1 MKNKI
6 VLVVVAV
13 VFLAGVVWFSKGRS
27 GQKPQET
34 KPSLI
39 SSETKTEGKE
49 KKEGVFGSIREA
61 LEKSISLKCQYQLE
75 SGDKMT
81 VYLKGKDLIRA
92 EVLTRQNQETITI
105 MKDDRMWFWLPATKK
120 GMVVSLAGLQQQGL
134 ANQQVPNK
142 EKIIEEAEKYKAD
155 CQPTTIAN
163 SLFEIPKELEFEN
176 LDELMK
182 KAQ

>member
-6 VLVVVAV
+6 VLVVAAV
-13 VFLAGVVWFSKGRS
+13 LVLIGGIWYFKSNLAPKL
-27 GQKPQET
+27 QEA
-34 KPSLI
+34 KPSPAP
-39 SSETKTEGKE
+39 SETKTEEKE

-61 LEKSISLKCQYQLE
+61 LEKSVNLKCQYQLE
-75 SGDKMT
+75 NGDKMT
-81 VYLKGKDLIRA
+81 VYLKGKDTIRA
-92 EVLTRQNQETITI
+92 EVTTKQNQKTITI
-105 MKDDRMWFWLPATKK
+105 MKDDKMWFWLPATKK

-142 EKIIEEAEKYKAD
+142 EKILEEAEKYKAD
-155 CQPTTIAN
+155 CQPAAIAS
-163 SLFEIPKELEFEN
+163 SLFEIPKEVEFEN

>member
-1 MKNKI
+1 
-6 VLVVVAV
+6 VVVALV
-13 VFLAGVVWFSKGRS
+13 VLGGLIWLAKGRS
-27 GQKPQET
+27 VQKTQEAE
-34 KPSLI
+34 PSPTPV
-39 SSETKTEGKE
+39 ETKTEE
-49 KKEGVFGSIREA
+49 QKEGIFGSIREA
-61 LEKSISLKCQYQLE
+61 LEKSINLKCQYQLE
-75 SGDKMT
+75 NGDNMT

-105 MKDDRMWFWLPATKK
+105 MKDDKMWFWLPATKK

-155 CQPTTIAN
+155 CQPATIAS
-163 SLFEIPKELEFEN
+163 SLFEIPKEVEFEN

>member
-6 VLVVVAV
+6 VLLIAVVAV
-13 VFLAGVVWFSKGRS
+13 LVGGIWYFKSRPTPKS
-27 GQKPQET
+27 GEI
-34 KPSLI
+34 KPSPTP
-39 SSETKTEGKE
+39 EEVKTEE
-49 KKEGVFGSIREA
+49 KKEGIFGSIREA
-61 LEKSISLKCQYQLE
+61 LEKSVNLKCQYQLE

-81 VYLKGKDLIRA
+81 VYLKGKDLVRA
-92 EVLTRQNQETITI
+92 EVITRQNQETITI
-105 MKDDRMWFWLPATKK
+105 MKDDKMWFWLPATKK

-142 EKIIEEAEKYKAD
+142 EKIIEEAEKYRTS
-155 CQPTTIAN
+155 CQPATIAD
-163 SLFEIPKELEFEN
+163 SLFEIPKEVEFEN

>member
-6 VLVVVAV
+6 VLVVVAGILLV
-13 VFLAGVVWFSKGRS
+13 GGIFYFRRNSAP
-27 GQKPQET
+27 KPEET
-34 KPSLI
+34 KPSPTP
-39 SSETKTEGKE
+39 EEGKTEE
-49 KKEGVFGSIREA
+49 KKEGIFGSIREA
-61 LEKSISLKCQYQLE
+61 LEKSISFKCQYQPE
-75 SGDKMT
+75 EGDKVT
-81 VYLKGKDLIRA
+81 VYLKGKDLIKA
-92 EVLTRQNQETITI
+92 EVLTKQNQETITI
-105 MKDDRMWFWLPATKK
+105 MKDDKMWFWLPATKK

-163 SLFEIPKELEFEN
+163 SLFEIPKDVEFEN